1 MGGYWVKRAQVSV
14 GINRRFR
21 AMDLIVGEMTLES
34 LVKIAV
40 AAEAR
45 DPTADGHQGRVAVI
59 STLIA
64 EELGLDNVVVDGVRI
79 AGQLH
84 DIGKVG
90 VPSDALAGDGQFGL
104 AEWERV
110 KTHCQTGYEILAE
123 TSFKAPVAEMVLQ
136 HHERLD
142 GSGYPAGL
150 RGKEILLGSR
160 IIAVAD
166 TVEDEITRGSG
177 GVPGRLDAALG
188 KITEGQGTLF
198 DLHVVDACRQVRAD
212 IAELFESLEQ

>member
-1 MGGYWVKRAQVSV
+1 MGGYWVKETQV
-14 GINRRFR
+14 GAGFNRRFKG
-21 AMDLIVGEMTLES
+21 MDLIVGEMTLES
-34 LVKIAV
+34 LVKLAV
-40 AAEAR
+40 AAESR
-45 DPTADGHQGRVAVI
+45 EPTADGHQGRVAVI

-64 EELGLDNVVVDGVRI
+64 EELGLDDAVVDGVRI

-84 DIGKVG
+84 DIGKVR
-90 VPSDALAGDGQFGL
+90 VSSDALAGDGQFGL

-123 TSFKAPVAEMVLQ
+123 ASFETPVAEMVLQ

-142 GSGYPAGL
+142 GSGYPSGL

-166 TVEDEITRGSG
+166 TVEDEVSRGSG
-177 GVPGRLDAALG
+177 DVSRRLDAALD
-188 KITEGQGTLF
+188 KITDGRGNLF
-198 DLHVVDACRQVRAD
+198 DRHVVDACRHVRLG
-212 IAELFESLEQ
+212 IAELF

>member
-1 MGGYWVKRAQVSV
+1 MEPIVSGV
-14 GINRRFR
+14 
-21 AMDLIVGEMTLES
+21 TLEA
-34 LVKIAV
+34 LAEMAV
-40 AAEAR
+40 AAEAL
-45 DPTADGHQGRVAVI
+45 DPSADGHQGRVAVI

-64 EELGLDNVVVDGVRI
+64 IELGLDNDVIDGVRI

-90 VPSDALAGDGQFGL
+90 IPSDALASDAQLSF
-104 AEWERV
+104 ADWELL
-110 KTHCQTGYEILAE
+110 KTHCQTGYEILAGA
-123 TSFKAPVAEMVLQ
+123 TFKAPVAEMVLQ

-166 TVEDEITRGSG
+166 TLEDEIIRSSG
-177 GVPGRLDAALG
+177 GVQGRLDAALG
-188 KITEGQGTLF
+188 KITEGRGNLF
-198 DLHVVDACRQVRAD
+198 DLHVVDACRHVRSD
-212 IAELFESLEQ
+212 IAELFESLVQ

>member
-1 MGGYWVKRAQVSV
+1 MIAL
-14 GINRRFR
+14 INRRFR
-21 AMDLIVGEMTLES
+21 WMDLIVGEMTLEA
-34 LVKIAV
+34 LVDMAV

-45 DPTADGHQGRVAVI
+45 EPSADGHQGRVAAI

-64 EELGLDNVVVDGVRI
+64 VELGLDDAVIDGVRM

-90 VPSDALAGDGQFGL
+90 VPSDALAGDAHFGF
-104 AEWERV
+104 AEWELL
-110 KTHCQTGYEILAE
+110 KTHCQTGYEIVAGATFE
-123 TSFKAPVAEMVLQ
+123 EPVAEMVLQ

-150 RGKEILLGSR
+150 RGKEILFGSR

-166 TVEDEITRGSG
+166 TVEDEIVRGSG
-177 GVPGRLDAALG
+177 GVLGRLDSALG
-188 KITEGQGTLF
+188 KITEGRGTLF
-198 DLHVVDACRQVRAD
+198 DLHVVDACRHVRSG
-212 IAELFESLEQ
+212 IAELFEFLEPSN

>member
-1 MGGYWVKRAQVSV
+1 MEPK
-14 GINRRFR
+14 
-21 AMDLIVGEMTLES
+21 VGEVTREAVSEM
-34 LVKIAV
+34 AV

-45 DPTADGHQGRVAVI
+45 EPAAGGHQTRVAMI
-59 STLIA
+59 ATLIA
-64 EELGLDNVVVDGVRI
+64 NELGLDDEAIDGVRS

-90 VPSDALAGDGQFGL
+90 MSSDVLAKDVRLSFT
-104 AEWERV
+104 EWELL
-110 KTHCQTGYEILAE
+110 KTHCQTGYEILAGVI
-123 TSFKAPVAEMVLQ
+123 FNAPVAEMVLQ

-166 TVEDEITRGSG
+166 TVEDQIIRGCGS
-177 GVPGRLDAALG
+177 VVDRLDAALG
-188 KITEGQGTLF
+188 EITKGRGNLF
-198 DLHVVDACRQVRAD
+198 DLHVVDACRHVRSD
-212 IAELFESLEQ
+212 IAELFEYLQ